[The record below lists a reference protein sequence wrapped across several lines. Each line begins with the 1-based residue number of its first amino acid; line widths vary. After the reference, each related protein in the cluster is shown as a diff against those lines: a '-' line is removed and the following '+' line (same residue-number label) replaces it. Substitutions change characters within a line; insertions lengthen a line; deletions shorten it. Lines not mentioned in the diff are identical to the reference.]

1 GDRKLCCLLSTP
13 YHRLSTR
20 IRMKLVVAA
29 VLAMAASAVA
39 APLSAHGHVPS
50 STCADMLPVHGN
62 AVPSTKPS
70 PYTITV
76 SPTSV
81 NGGDTVRVHISGT
94 EEFRG
99 VYLQARRGQEPV
111 GEFLLPAGENNKIAL
126 SDCPPGHNNAFSYI
140 SRTPLD
146 TLDIDWKAPNTSDEI
161 VFRATFVKS
170 FSEFWVGVESPKII
184 IGTAT
189 STDNA
194 VAA

>member
-1 GDRKLCCLLSTP
+1 
-13 YHRLSTR
+13 
-20 IRMKLVVAA
+20 MKLVVAA
-29 VLAMAASAVA
+29 VLAMAASRWRR
-39 APLSAHGHVPS
+39 LSAHGQVPS

-62 AVPSTKPS
+62 AMPSTAL

-99 VYLQARRGQEPV
+99 VYLQRGGAKSSRRVPAARRREQQDRPV
-111 GEFLLPAGENNKIAL
+111 RLPA
-126 SDCPPGHNNAFSYI
+126 GHNNAFSYI

-146 TLDIDWKAPNTSDEI
+146 TLDIDWKAPYTSDEI

-170 FSEFWVGVESPKII
+170 FSEFWVGVESPKITL
-184 IGTAT
+184 GPLRQL
-189 STDNA
+189 DNA